1 MKTTKSRLRHL
12 IREELKR
19 LSFAKGHEY
28 GVDVIPH
35 AKQDKAYDDII
46 GHT

>member
-1 MKTTKSRLRHL
+1 MKISKRKLRQ
-12 IREELKR
+12 IIKEELER
-19 LSFAKGHEY
+19 LSFAKDHDY
-28 GVDVIPH
+28 GVDVISH